1 MANAAKARG
10 SYFEIASRTVSGLT
24 LRVGRLNRLAADY
37 ELESSDVV
45 AYPCWYNSRL
55 GSNSKVA
62 GGGASD
68 NIPNISDN
76 IKSLPRE
83 IL

>member
-1 MANAAKARG
+1 MQW
-10 SYFEIASRTVSGLT
+10 IVSHTKGWQ
-24 LRVGRLNRLAADY
+24 VEQAADY